1 MFMTY
6 RSSEI
11 EIGKFLG
18 EPDTQY
24 WGITE
29 LSFFCCWFLVAAV
42 HKQRKE
48 SYRRTF
54 LVTSTQELEQM
65 LSSVNSKFWV
75 TDVQIATPNYMN
87 GGERWKME
95 PLLQAR
101 LCVDDQ
107 ADYQMLIYEV
117 EGGKTYEDSSGY
129 DPAKFRTKKVIF
141 SAEKHLRN

>member
-11 EIGKFLG
+11 EIGKFFG
-18 EPDTQY
+18 EADTQY
-24 WGITE
+24 WCLTE
-29 LSFFCCWFLVAAV
+29 MSLYCCWFLVAAV
-42 HKQRKE
+42 QKQRKE
-48 SYRRTF
+48 SFRRTF
-54 LVTSTQELEQM
+54 LITSTQELEWM
-65 LSSVNSKFWV
+65 LSSVSSKFWIS
-75 TDVQIATPNYMN
+75 DVQIVTPSYMN

-107 ADYQMLIYEV
+107 DDYQMLVYEV
-117 EGGKTYEDSSGY
+117 EGGEIYEDASGY
-129 DPAKFRTKKVIF
+129 DPAKFRTKQVIF